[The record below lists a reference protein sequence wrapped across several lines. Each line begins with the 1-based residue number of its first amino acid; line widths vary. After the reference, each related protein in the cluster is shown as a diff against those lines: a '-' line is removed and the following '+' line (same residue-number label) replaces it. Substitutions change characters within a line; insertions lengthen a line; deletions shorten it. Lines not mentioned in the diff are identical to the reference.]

1 MTHGRAPGEAAD
13 GAVVDHDAELL
24 REVARDPLTAH
35 VRRMLLERCGL
46 AKERSPD
53 PVPIVVGCSGGPDST
68 ALAAMLAAI
77 GHRARRGGPT
87 IAPIVVA
94 VHHGIRSEADEECAM
109 VAHLARRLALR
120 FERIDVRPAERSGN
134 LAANA
139 RDDRYE
145 ALTEAAK
152 RHGARHV
159 AVAHH
164 GGDRLETLL
173 LGIARGRGLRGA
185 SQPRWRRRLGHG
197 CVLVRPLL
205 ATTKASCVELCER
218 NGLPYAI
225 DPSNADP
232 TRGRG
237 FLRRE
242 VVPAMLRR
250 WPLFEVNASRLGDE
264 AGLAL
269 AALEATISRRF
280 GPPSQREWRRGC
292 CRAAD
297 PLLVAWA
304 IRRAAVAMT
313 PELATRISRDTWD
326 RVGRAACD
334 AKRSPRRFELG
345 ARSLGS
351 TAALYVDVRANT
363 VRLVR
368 EADADA

>member
-1 MTHGRAPGEAAD
+1 MTHRRASGEAAD
-13 GAVVDHDAELL
+13 GSVVDHDAELL
-24 REVARDPLTAH
+24 RELARNPLTVH

-77 GHRARRGGPT
+77 GHRARRGGPS

-94 VHHGIRSEADEECAM
+94 VHHGLRSAADEECEM
-109 VAHLARRLALR
+109 VARLARRLGVR
-120 FERIDVRPAERSGN
+120 FERIDVRPAERTGN

-145 ALTEAAK
+145 ALTEVAK

-159 AVAHH
+159 VVAHH
-164 GGDRLETLL
+164 SGDRLETLL

-185 SQPRWRRRLGHG
+185 SQPRWRRRLGRG
-197 CVLVRPLL
+197 CVLLRPLL

-225 DPSNADP
+225 DPSNQDP

-250 WPLFEVNASRLGDE
+250 WPLFEANASRLGDE

-269 AALEATISRRF
+269 AALEATISRCF
-280 GPPSQREWRRGC
+280 GPPSQREWRRGS

-304 IRRAAVAMT
+304 IRRAAVAMA
-313 PELATRISRDTWD
+313 PERATRISRDTWD

-334 AKRSPRRFELG
+334 GKRSPRRFELG
-345 ARSLGS
+345 ERPLGS
-351 TAALYVDVRANT
+351 AAAICVEVRAST

-368 EADADA
+368 SDDAGA